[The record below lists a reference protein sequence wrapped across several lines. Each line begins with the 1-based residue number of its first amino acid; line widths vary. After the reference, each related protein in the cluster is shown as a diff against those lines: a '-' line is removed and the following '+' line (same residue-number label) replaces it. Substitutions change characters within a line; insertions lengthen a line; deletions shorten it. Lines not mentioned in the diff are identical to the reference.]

1 MGSASSGFMK
11 KTKSGGIRNKPNV
24 EARSE
29 QISFN
34 ERTTSKRITHEERSA
49 FVRMMSNLLGK
60 NSPHEFKD
68 PLKMAK
74 AIDWDQNANK
84 FLTNQI
90 SDLSSDEQEFIRRL
104 AENSIVREIAEDLNE
119 ARPVVALAF
128 IAKLVEEDDYGAK
141 RFAQRILGNLSEDR
155 LKHAMSCVQTENA
168 SAIIHH

>member
-1 MGSASSGFMK
+1 
-11 KTKSGGIRNKPNV
+11 
-24 EARSE
+24 
-29 QISFN
+29 
-34 ERTTSKRITHEERSA
+34 
-49 FVRMMSNLLGK
+49 
-60 NSPHEFKD
+60 
-68 PLKMAK
+68 MAK
-74 AIDWDQNANK
+74 AIDWDQNTNK

-155 LKHAMSCVQTENA
+155 LKHAMSCVQTVSEM
-168 SAIIHH
+168 

>member
-1 MGSASSGFMK
+1 
-11 KTKSGGIRNKPNV
+11 
-24 EARSE
+24 
-29 QISFN
+29 
-34 ERTTSKRITHEERSA
+34 
-49 FVRMMSNLLGK
+49 MMSNLLGK
-60 NSPHEFKD
+60 NSPYEPKD

-141 RFAQRILGNLSEDR
+141 RFAQRILGSLNEDR
-155 LKHAMSCVQTENA
+155 LNHAMSCVKPGSKMQS
-168 SAIIHH
+168 SAN